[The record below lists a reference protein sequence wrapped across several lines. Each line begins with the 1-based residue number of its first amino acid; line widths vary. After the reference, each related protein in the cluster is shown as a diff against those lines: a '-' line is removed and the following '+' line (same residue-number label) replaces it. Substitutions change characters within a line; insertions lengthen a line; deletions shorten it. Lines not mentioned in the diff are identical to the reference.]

1 MEIAMSSGSLSEK
14 FVSLGLQRVTILLFR
29 ALMVWLRGSGPMRL
43 VLMTLV
49 AGCAL
54 LMTACG
60 GGGASSAVAASPD
73 PTPATPSSLTAA
85 WREPLKVSYQGV
97 ALDIVI
103 DKPAGTAFDVLLVY
117 HGTVMQ
123 DALVMQAAQ
132 KTLEEFRGLL
142 DDPTVMV
149 VSVAYPEE
157 NLLIGD
163 NLAQAEAAEL
173 GLQIRHVFLGGHS
186 QGGYL
191 VTRLNTLHPTQDVIA
206 NAPGPVDLVHR
217 CRLEEEGTIAS
228 GEHCTRLR
236 QAYGTTSANPAAY
249 TARSLGSFTTGY
261 QSDILFVQGL
271 EDSRHVQ
278 MAVWPGFKQQV
289 QACTN
294 CRGVQV
300 LELPGFGHEALFYN
314 PQARDAF
321 RAFLNARR

>member
-1 MEIAMSSGSLSEK
+1 MK
-14 FVSLGLQRVTILLFR
+14 RLLI
-29 ALMVWLRGSGPMRL
+29 
-43 VLMTLV
+43 TLF
-49 AGCAL
+49 AGCIA

-60 GGGASSAVAASPD
+60 GGTATGTASTPDAA
-73 PTPATPSSLTAA
+73 PATPTTPTLPNTSSAA
-85 WREPLKVSYQGV
+85 WREPLKVSYRGV
-97 ALDIVI
+97 AVDVLI

-163 NLAQAEAAEL
+163 NLAQAEAALLWVKHRAADEL
-173 GLQIRHVFLGGHS
+173 GLKIRHVFLGGHS

-191 VTRLNTLHPTQDVIA
+191 VTRLNTLHPTQGVIA
-206 NAPGPVDLVHR
+206 NAPGPIDLVHR

-236 QAYGTTSANPAAY
+236 QAYGTTTANPAAY
-249 TARSLGSFTTGY
+249 TARSLISFTTGY
-261 QSDILFVQGL
+261 QSDIFFVQGL
-271 EDSRHVQ
+271 EDSRLVQ
-278 MAVWPGFKQQV
+278 MAVWPEFKQQV
-289 QACTN
+289 QACAN

-300 LELPGFGHEALFYN
+300 LELPGLPHEALFKST
-314 PQARDAF
+314 QARDAF

>member
-1 MEIAMSSGSLSEK
+1 
-14 FVSLGLQRVTILLFR
+14 
-29 ALMVWLRGSGPMRL
+29 
-43 VLMTLV
+43 
-49 AGCAL
+49 
-54 LMTACG
+54 
-60 GGGASSAVAASPD
+60 
-73 PTPATPSSLTAA
+73 
-85 WREPLKVSYQGV
+85 
-97 ALDIVI
+97 VI

-163 NLAQAEAAEL
+163 NLTQAEAALLWVKHRAAVEL

-191 VTRLNTLHPTQDVIA
+191 VTRLNTLHPTQGVIA
-206 NAPGPVDLVHR
+206 NAPGPIDLVHR

-236 QAYGTTSANPAAY
+236 QAYGTTTANPAAY
-249 TARSLGSFTTGY
+249 TARSLISFTTRY
-261 QSDILFVQGL
+261 QSDIFFVQGL
-271 EDSRHVQ
+271 EDSRLVQ

-300 LELPGFGHEALFYN
+300 LELPGFGHEALFDN

>member
-1 MEIAMSSGSLSEK
+1 MN
-14 FVSLGLQRVTILLFR
+14 RLLI
-29 ALMVWLRGSGPMRL
+29 
-43 VLMTLV
+43 TLF
-49 AGCAL
+49 AGCIA

-60 GGGASSAVAASPD
+60 GGTANETASTPD
-73 PTPATPSSLTAA
+73 ATPTTPTLPNTSSAA

-97 ALDIVI
+97 AVDVVI

-132 KTLEEFRGLL
+132 RTLDEFRGLL

-163 NLAQAEAAEL
+163 NLAQAEAALLWVKHRAAAEL

-191 VTRLNTLHPTQDVIA
+191 VTRLNTLHPTQGVIA
-206 NAPGPVDLVHR
+206 NAPGPIDLVHR

-236 QAYGTTSANPAAY
+236 QAYGTTTANPAAY
-249 TARSLGSFTTGY
+249 TARSLVSFTTGY
-261 QSDILFVQGL
+261 QSDIFFVQGL
-271 EDSRHVQ
+271 EDSRLVQ

-300 LELPGFGHEALFYN
+300 LELPGFRHEALFYN

>member
-1 MEIAMSSGSLSEK
+1 MGSGSLSAK
-14 FVSLGLQRVTILLFR
+14 IGAFVWRLVAILL
-29 ALMVWLRGSGPMRL
+29 P
-43 VLMTLV
+43 T
-49 AGCAL
+49 AL
-54 LMTACG
+54 LMAACG
-60 GGGASSAVAASPD
+60 GGAAGVHAASPA
-73 PTPATPSSLTAA
+73 PPATPSAA
-85 WREPLKVSYQGV
+85 WRAPLKVSYQGV
-97 ALDIVI
+97 SVDVVI

-163 NLAQAEAAEL
+163 NLASAEAALLWVKHQAASEL

-191 VTRLNTLHPTQDVIA
+191 VTRLNTLHPTRGVIA
-206 NAPGPVDLVHR
+206 NAPGPIDLVHR

-236 QAYGTTSANPAAY
+236 QAYGTTTANPAAY

-261 QSDILFVQGL
+261 QSDILFAQGL
-271 EDSRHVQ
+271 EDSRLVQ
-278 MAVWPGFKQQV
+278 MAVWPAFKQQV
-289 QACTN
+289 QACTS
-294 CRGVQV
+294 CRDVQV
-300 LELPGFGHEALFYN
+300 LELPGFGHSALFN
-314 PQARDAF
+314 STQARDTY

>member
-1 MEIAMSSGSLSEK
+1 MN
-14 FVSLGLQRVTILLFR
+14 RLLF
-29 ALMVWLRGSGPMRL
+29 
-43 VLMTLV
+43 TLF
-49 AGCAL
+49 AGCIV

-60 GGGASSAVAASPD
+60 GGTSTETASTPD
-73 PTPATPSSLTAA
+73 ATPTTPTLPNTSSAA
-85 WREPLKVSYQGV
+85 WREPLKVSYQDV
-97 ALDIVI
+97 AVDVVI

-163 NLAQAEAAEL
+163 NLAQAEAALLWVKHRAAAEL

-191 VTRLNTLHPTQDVIA
+191 VTRLNTLHPTQGVIA
-206 NAPGPVDLVHR
+206 NAPGPIDLVHR
-217 CRLEEEGTIAS
+217 CRLEEQGEIPS
-228 GEHCTRLR
+228 GAHCTRLR
-236 QAYGTTSANPAAY
+236 QAYGTTTANPAAY
-249 TARSLGSFTTGY
+249 TARSLISFTTGY
-261 QSDILFVQGL
+261 QSDVFFVQGL
-271 EDSRHVQ
+271 EDSRLVQ

>member
-1 MEIAMSSGSLSEK
+1 LI
-14 FVSLGLQRVTILLFR
+14 TLF
-29 ALMVWLRGSGPMRL
+29 
-43 VLMTLV
+43 
-49 AGCAL
+49 AGCIA

-60 GGGASSAVAASPD
+60 GGTATETASTPD
-73 PTPATPSSLTAA
+73 ATPTTLTTPTTPSLPNTSSAA
-85 WREPLKVSYQGV
+85 WREPLKVSYRGV
-97 ALDIVI
+97 AVDVLI

-163 NLAQAEAAEL
+163 NLASAEAALLWVKHRAADEL
-173 GLQIRHVFLGGHS
+173 GLKIRHVFLGGHS

-191 VTRLNTLHPTQDVIA
+191 VTRLNTLHPTQGVIA
-206 NAPGPVDLVHR
+206 NAPGPIDLVHR

-236 QAYGTTSANPAAY
+236 QAYGTTTANPAAY
-249 TARSLGSFTTGY
+249 TARSLISFATGY
-261 QSDILFVQGL
+261 QSDIFFVQGL
-271 EDSRHVQ
+271 EDSRLVQ
-278 MAVWPGFKQQV
+278 MAVWPEFKQQV
-289 QACTN
+289 QACAN

-300 LELPGFGHEALFYN
+300 LELPGFGHSALFN
-314 PQARDAF
+314 STQARDTY